1 MKSIVIATRGSRLA
15 LWQAEHIKARIEAQ
29 HPDTTV
35 SLSVIKT
42 KGDIIL
48 DVPLAKVGGK
58 GLFVKEIEEE
68 LLEGRADLAV
78 HSMKDVPMEL
88 PTGLVL
94 GCIPEREVP
103 TDSFLS
109 VQHASLAAL
118 PKGSH
123 VGTSSLRRQ
132 AQLLA
137 LRPDLRISSLRGN
150 VDTRLRKLLENQFD
164 AIILATAGLKR
175 LKLTAPL
182 MDILGPPAF
191 LPAVGQGALGIECH
205 SDRQDLLEL
214 LSFMEHPATRTCVEA
229 ERGFLAGLEGGCQ
242 VPIAGYATMT
252 DANNFSLEGFVAHV
266 DGTRPLRQTIT
277 GTANQA
283 RQRGFDLAGK
293 LLDAGAREILACV
306 YAATGQQHA

>member
-1 MKSIVIATRGSRLA
+1 
-15 LWQAEHIKARIEAQ
+15 
-29 HPDTTV
+29 
-35 SLSVIKT
+35 
-42 KGDIIL
+42 
-48 DVPLAKVGGK
+48 
-58 GLFVKEIEEE
+58 
-68 LLEGRADLAV
+68 
-78 HSMKDVPMEL
+78 MEL

-109 VQHASLAAL
+109 VQYANLAAL

-175 LKLTAPL
+175 LELTAPL

-205 SDRQDLLEL
+205 SHRQDILEL

-252 DANNFSLEGFVAHV
+252 DANTFSLEGFVAHV
-266 DGTRPLRQTIT
+266 DGTNPLRQTIT

-283 RQRGFDLAGK
+283 RQRGFDLADK